1 MDQVLSKDTLSPP
14 ALRDR
19 LWWSL
24 LWLFLGSCALG
35 LLCLLYAAGP
45 YGIPV
50 FLSYLRHP
58 WIVFLN
64 LAPGVLLSFLF
75 LCLYGRPWPAFLTTS
90 VLLLGFSFGD
100 YYMLKLRDDPL
111 MFQDL
116 LSLKEGLAV
125 SAREH
130 YDLWPDKKQL
140 LGILCVTAWVLFLR
154 FLARG
159 RLRWRFRRRLAL
171 ALAPMA
177 LLAGLFQLC
186 QNETLYAVKTVNNDA
201 VNQWGATQVYLSRGF
216 VYPFLHSVTANRMEK
231 PSGYRDADA
240 LAALR
245 EYEDQDIPADRKVSV
260 VTLQLEAFSDLS
272 RYGVE
277 GVDWDAAYGAY
288 HEILAESYHGQLLD
302 NVFAGGTINTE
313 RAFLTG
319 FAQLKNFR
327 SATNSYARYL
337 ESQGYTV
344 YGSHPSY
351 QWFYNR
357 KNINAFLGLPT
368 YYFYDNRYGDLAG
381 TATAPDEVLFPDIFA
396 LYQDAAADGSPVFSF
411 NVSYQGHGPYS
422 DQEVYRGLHFT
433 DGRYSQES
441 ANILDNYLGSVQ
453 NTAENLRTLLDSF
466 NTRPEPVVVVVYGD
480 HKPWLGN
487 NGSVYSEL
495 GIPLDTSDE
504 AGLFGKYSTDY
515 LLWGNAAAR
524 ALLGEDTFSGE
535 GETISPNFLMNLVF
549 ERLGWQGNAWAQF
562 TDAVRQKMPVITT
575 IGRFAWQGRYL
586 PESDL
591 PQEAQDLLNRYRQV
605 QYYYENRA
613 KPD

>member
-1 MDQVLSKDTLSPP
+1 M
-14 ALRDR
+14 
-19 LWWSL
+19 
-24 LWLFLGSCALG
+24 
-35 LLCLLYAAGP
+35 
-45 YGIPV
+45 
-50 FLSYLRHP
+50 
-58 WIVFLN
+58 N
-64 LAPGVLLSFLF
+64 LAPVVVLTFLLF
-75 LCLYGRPWPAFLTTS
+75 CLYGRPWPAFLTAS
-90 VLLLGFSFGD
+90 VIVMGFSFGD

-116 LSLKEGLAV
+116 WSLKEGLAV

-130 YDLWPDKKQL
+130 YDLWPDRRQIA
-140 LGILCVTAWVLFLR
+140 GVLCVLAGVLFLK
-154 FLARG
+154 FLARF

-171 ALAPMA
+171 ALVPMA
-177 LLAGLFQLC
+177 LLVGLFQLC
-186 QNETLYAVKTVNNDA
+186 QNETLYSVKTVNNDA

-216 VYPFLHSVTANRMEK
+216 VCPFLHSVTANRMEK

-277 GVDWDAAYGAY
+277 GVDWDAAYGTY
-288 HEILAESYHGQLLD
+288 HDILAESYHGQLLD

-313 RAFLTG
+313 RAFLSG

-327 SATNSYARYL
+327 SATNSYARYFAA
-337 ESQGYTV
+337 QGYTV
-344 YGSHPSY
+344 Y
-351 QWFYNR
+351 
-357 KNINAFLGLPT
+357 
-368 YYFYDNRYGDLAG
+368 
-381 TATAPDEVLFPDIFA
+381 
-396 LYQDAAADGSPVFSF
+396 GSPVFSF

-422 DQEVYRGLHFT
+422 GQEVYRGLHFT

-453 NTAENLRTLLDSF
+453 NTAENLRALLDSF

-487 NGSVYSEL
+487 NGPVYSEL
-495 GIPLDTSDE
+495 CIPLDTSDE
-504 AGLFGKYSTDY
+504 AGLFGKYSTDC
-515 LLWGNAAAR
+515 LLWGNTAAR

-562 TDAVRQKMPVITT
+562 TDAIRREMPVITT
-575 IGRFAWQGRYL
+575 IGRFAWQGQYL

-591 PQEAQDLLNRYRQV
+591 PQEAQALLNRYRQV